1 MTQLEDTLPQWDFT
15 ERHSRWIDAQP
26 GQVWEALTTL
36 RLEDLTLT
44 RPLVAV
50 RHLGSSGTT
59 ISSSL
64 FQDGPVTMLRTDPP
78 CYAVGGAIAKP
89 WQPRPDRR
97 VPAAL
102 SDFASFTEPGWVKY
116 LTDFHLIP
124 TGHGTRL
131 VTVTRGVCTDAAAR
145 RRFKWYWAAIR
156 PASGLVRKDILWT
169 TARRARAG
177 A

>member
-50 RHLGSSGTT
+50 RHLGSSGTKM
-59 ISSSL
+59 SSSL

-97 VPAAL
+97 VPASL

-116 LTDFHLIP
+116 LTDFRLIA

-169 TARRARAG
+169 TARWARAG